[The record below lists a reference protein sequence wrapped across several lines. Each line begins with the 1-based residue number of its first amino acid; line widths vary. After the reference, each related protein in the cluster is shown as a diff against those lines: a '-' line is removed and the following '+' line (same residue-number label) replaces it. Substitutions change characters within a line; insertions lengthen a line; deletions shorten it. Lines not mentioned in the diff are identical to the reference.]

1 MTPIVYRLFK
11 REKEPDSAPYSHYQ
25 SFQNNGDIHMRRVSD
40 LVASGARLDAGRAYT
55 GINFELEHKSEGIKE
70 QTDSSSS
77 QLDPSYS
84 NANPSDKDETP
95 KVELYQGDLT

>member
-1 MTPIVYRLFK
+1 
-11 REKEPDSAPYSHYQ
+11 
-25 SFQNNGDIHMRRVSD
+25 MRRVSD
-40 LVASGARLDAGRAYT
+40 LIASGARLDTGRAYT
-55 GINFELEHKSEGIKE
+55 GINFELEPQSEAIKE

-84 NANPSDKDETP
+84 NANPSDGDTHKDETP